1 MRSREL
7 NKFSLKKD
15 FTYSKLAIDLISF
28 IDYNNIKDII
38 LLANLRNKVE
48 NPLDNPFY
56 LISKKGKLY
65 FTDNYNSEQYV
76 LSLEEWLS
84 LFPDFVSREIPNLSE
99 EELFIKGFKAVHIN
113 NKSDWEELIH
123 LLEKNNIKY
132 TTPVIF
138 NNNLFIKGNE
148 LKSSFVTILPTIQ
161 ITELGKEIRN
171 RKEES
176 K

>member
-7 NKFSLKKD
+7 NKFGLKKD
-15 FTYSKLAIDLISF
+15 FDYSKIAIDLLDYL
-28 IDYNNIKDII
+28 DYNNTRDIV

-84 LFPDFVSREIPNLSE
+84 IFPDFVSREIPNLSE
-99 EELFIKGFKAVHIN
+99 EELFLKGYKAVHIN
-113 NKSDWEELIH
+113 CKPEWEELRY

-148 LKSSFVTILPTIQ
+148 LKSSFMTILPM
-161 ITELGKEIRN
+161 LGTSFLEKEIRN
-171 RKEES
+171 RNEES

>member
-15 FTYSKLAIDLISF
+15 FTYSKIAIDLLDY
-28 IDYNNIKDII
+28 IDYNNKDKV

-65 FTDNYNSEQYV
+65 FTDSYNSDQYV
-76 LSLEEWLS
+76 LPLEEWLS

-113 NKSDWEELIH
+113 NKSEWKELIH

-148 LKSSFVTILPTIQ
+148 LKSSFLTILPTIK
-161 ITELGKEIRN
+161 ITELGKEIINGKRI
-171 RKEES
+171 
-176 K
+176 

>member
-1 MRSREL
+1 MRSKEL
-7 NKFSLKKD
+7 NKFGLKKD

-84 LFPDFVSREIPNLSE
+84 IFPNFISREVPNLSE
-99 EELFIKGFKAVHIN
+99 EELFIKGYKSVHIN
-113 NKSDWEELIH
+113 NKYEWKRLVN
-123 LLEKNNIKY
+123 LLENNNIKY
-132 TTPVIF
+132 NPPVIF
-138 NNNLFIKGNE
+138 NNNFFINGKE
-148 LKSSFVTILPTIQ
+148 LKSSFLTILPMLE
-161 ITELGKEIRN
+161 ITELERGIK
-171 RKEES
+171 
-176 K
+176 

>member
-1 MRSREL
+1 MLSREL

-15 FTYSKLAIDLISF
+15 FDYSKIAIDLLDY
-28 IDYNNIKDII
+28 IDYNNIKDIV

-84 LFPDFVSREIPNLSE
+84 IFPDFVSREIPNLSE
-99 EELFIKGFKAVHIN
+99 EELFIKGYKAVHIN
-113 NKSDWEELIH
+113 NKQEWHELAQ

-132 TTPVIF
+132 TAPIIF
-138 NNNLFIKGNE
+138 NNNFFIKGKE
-148 LKSSFVTILPTIQ
+148 LKSSFSTILPMLETSFL
-161 ITELGKEIRN
+161 EKEIKN
-171 RKEES
+171 GEPK
-176 K
+176 

>member
-15 FTYSKLAIDLISF
+15 FTYSKIAIDLLDY
-28 IDYNNIKDII
+28 IDYNNIKDEV

-65 FTDNYNSEQYV
+65 FTDCYNSDQYV
-76 LSLEEWLS
+76 LPLEEWLS
-84 LFPDFVSREIPNLSE
+84 IFPDFVSREIPNLSE
-99 EELFIKGFKAVHIN
+99 EKLFIEGYNAIHIN
-113 NKSDWEELIH
+113 NKYEWEKLIP
-123 LLEKNNIKY
+123 LLENNNIKY

-138 NNNLFIKGNE
+138 NNNFFIKGKE
-148 LKSSFVTILPTIQ
+148 LKSSFLTILPTIK
-161 ITELGKEIRN
+161 ITELGKENRN
-171 RKEES
+171 RETK
-176 K
+176 

>member
-1 MRSREL
+1 MRSKEL
-7 NKFSLKKD
+7 NKFGLKKD
-15 FTYSKLAIDLISF
+15 FTYSKVVIDLLDY
-28 IDYNNIKDII
+28 IDYNNSNDIV

-65 FTDNYNSEQYV
+65 FTDNYNSDQYV
-76 LSLEEWLS
+76 LPLKVWLS
-84 LFPDFVSREIPNLSE
+84 EFPNFVSREIPNLSE

-113 NKSDWEELIH
+113 CKSEWEELRY

-138 NNNLFIKGNE
+138 NNNFFIKGNE
-148 LKSSFVTILPTIQ
+148 LKSSFLTILPMLE
-161 ITELGKEIRN
+161 ITELGKKIRN
-171 RKEES
+171 RETK
-176 K
+176 

>member
-7 NKFSLKKD
+7 NKFGLKKD
-15 FTYSKLAIDLISF
+15 FDYSKIVIDLISF
-28 IDYNNIKDII
+28 IDYNNSKDII
-38 LLANLRNKVE
+38 LLVNLRNKVE

-84 LFPDFVSREIPNLSE
+84 IFPDFVSREIPNLSE
-99 EELFIKGFKAVHIN
+99 EELFIKGYKAIHIN
-113 NKSDWEELIH
+113 NKYEWEKLIP
-123 LLEKNNIKY
+123 LLENNNIKY

-138 NNNLFIKGNE
+138 NNNFFIKGKE
-148 LKSSFVTILPTIQ
+148 LKSSFRVILPTIE
-161 ITELGKEIRN
+161 IAELEKEIRN
-171 RKEES
+171 RNEES

>member
-1 MRSREL
+1 MRSKEL
-7 NKFSLKKD
+7 NKFGLKKD
-15 FTYSKLAIDLISF
+15 FTYSKVVIDLLDY
-28 IDYNNIKDII
+28 IDYNNSNDIV

-65 FTDNYNSEQYV
+65 FTDNYNSDQYV
-76 LSLEEWLS
+76 FSLKEWLS
-84 LFPDFVSREIPNLSE
+84 IFPDFVSREIPNLSE
-99 EELFIKGFKAVHIN
+99 EELFIKGYKAIHIN
-113 NKSDWEELIH
+113 NKTEWEELIY

-132 TTPVIF
+132 TAPVIF

-148 LKSSFVTILPTIQ
+148 LKSSFVTILPMIE

-171 RKEES
+171 RETK
-176 K
+176 

>member
-148 LKSSFVTILPTIQ
+148 LKSSFITILPMLETSFL
-161 ITELGKEIRN
+161 EKEIRN
-171 RKEES
+171 GKT
-176 K
+176 KQ